1 MRTLQILVFILLT
14 LFLAPC
20 SGCYYFFRD
29 GPPRYPVD
37 LSHIPNAVP
46 KREPRSHYGNP
57 HSYTIQGHTYHVLS
71 TARGYDRYG
80 TASWYG
86 RKFNGKLT
94 ATREV
99 YNMFNMTAAST
110 ELPLPTYVRVTNLR
124 NGRTVIVRVND
135 RGPFHAHRILDLS
148 YAAAQKLGFAR
159 RGTAPVRVTAIFP
172 R

>member
-1 MRTLQILVFILLT
+1 MLKNRSLLLITLMICLG
-14 LFLAPC
+14 PC
-20 SGCYYFFRD
+20 SGCHYFFHD
-29 GPPRYPVD
+29 APPRYSVD
-37 LSHIPNAVP
+37 LSHVPNAVP
-46 KREPRSHYGNP
+46 KWEPRSRYGNP
-57 HSYTIQGHTYHVLS
+57 HWYTIQGHVYRVLS
-71 TARGYDRYG
+71 SAKGYDRYG

-86 RKFNGKLT
+86 RKFHGKRT

-99 YNMFNMTAAST
+99 YNMFAMTAAST

-124 NGRTVIVRVND
+124 NGRTVIVKVND

-159 RGTAPVRVTAIFP
+159 KGTAPVRVTALLP